1 MLFTSILFL
10 CFFLPFTLITYFLTP
25 RKYRNVTLFISS
37 LFFYIWG
44 EKQLVFLLL
53 FTILLNFLSGIIISK
68 GYRKTGLALSLIF
81 SLGSLFYFK
90 YATFAYTNIVEI
102 FDYLN
107 ISSKITHTIPQILL
121 PLGISFYT
129 FQVISYTIDVYR
141 GHIKASHNFLNFSTY
156 VLLFP
161 HLIAGPIVR
170 YADIENQL
178 IKKDISIQRIAEGI
192 ERFILG
198 LAKKMLIANNCAVI
212 ADTVFNISPEYSS
225 TGALWVAA
233 LAYTF
238 QIYFDFSA
246 YSDMAIGLARVFGI
260 DFHENFNYPYISN
273 SIKEFWRR
281 WHISLSSWFRD
292 YLYIPLGGNRISNRR
307 TYINLFAVFLAT
319 GLWHGASWNFIFWGL
334 WHGFFLVLERM
345 GFDKVLNSLY
355 KPFRYVYTLLIVV
368 IGWVFFRVEDFT
380 TGFEVVK
387 RMFLIDTHTQN
398 TVYYFDYFLTIKD
411 CLLFLIAI
419 LLCFPIFL
427 NVRKYLFNTKRVS
440 LILIPVYYILVFV
453 LLVCCISMLSI
464 GTYNPFIYFRF

>member
-1 MLFTSILFL
+1 MLFTSIIFL
-10 CFFLPFTLITYFLTP
+10 SVFLPIVFITYFLTP
-25 RKYRNVTLFISS
+25 KKYKNITLFVCS
-37 LFFYIWG
+37 LCFYIWG
-44 EKQLVFLLL
+44 EKDLVFLLL
-53 FTILLNFLSGIIISK
+53 FTIILNFISGIIISK
-68 GYRKTGLALSLIF
+68 GYRKTGLVLSLIF

-90 YATFAYTNIVEI
+90 YATFAYTNIVELLEC
-102 FDYLN
+102 LN
-107 ISSKITHTIPQILL
+107 ISSNITHTIPQILL

-141 GHIKASHNFLNFSTY
+141 GHIKACTSFLNFSTY

-170 YADIENQL
+170 YANIEKQL
-178 IKKDISIQRIAEGI
+178 IHKDISIQRIAEGI

-198 LAKKMLIANNCAVI
+198 LAKKMFIANNCAII
-212 ADTVFNISPEYSS
+212 ADTIFNVSPEYSS
-225 TGALWVAA
+225 PAVLWVAA
-233 LAYTF
+233 IAYTF

-260 DFHENFNYPYISN
+260 DFHENFNYPYISS

-292 YLYIPLGGNRISNRR
+292 YVYIPLGGNRISNVR
-307 TYINLFAVFLAT
+307 TYINLFVVFLAT

-334 WHGFFLVLERM
+334 WHGSFLVFERI
-345 GFDKVLNSLY
+345 GFDKVLDKLY
-355 KPFRYVYTLLIVV
+355 KPLRYVYTFIIVI

-380 TGFEVVK
+380 TGIEVIK
-387 RMFLIDTHTQN
+387 RMFLIDTQTIN
-398 TVYYFDYFLTIKD
+398 TVYYFDNFLTLKN
-411 CLLFLIAI
+411 CLLFLVAT

-427 NVRKYLFNTKRVS
+427 IIRKTIFIEQRNQLM
-440 LILIPVYYILVFV
+440 IPIYYTLVII
-453 LLVCCISMLSI
+453 LLVGCISMLAI